1 LVTVRIL
8 AAKFQ
13 FESFYMIHINNL
25 RKHFGPQV
33 IFENA
38 SAHIK
43 PNERLGLVGPNG
55 AGKTTLFRLIIG
67 DEHPD
72 GGELVVTRGTRV
84 GYLRQEVWEN
94 PDRSILAETLAGY
107 PELQTIEQ
115 RLNEMENRLA
125 QNHDEKL
132 LEHYGRLRHEFEAKG
147 GYDVEHQAKAILSG
161 MGFRPEQ
168 FLHPLR
174 LFSGG
179 WMMRVILARLLLAK
193 PNLLLLDE
201 PTNHLDLEAVVWLEN
216 FLINYPGTVVLVSHD
231 QIFMN
236 RIVERVVEI
245 FQKHFVSYTGSFDS
259 YLLQKAARYE
269 QQTAAFKNQQKKIEQ
284 TEAFIERFRYKATKA
299 RQVQSRV
306 KMLEKME
313 RVEIEN
319 IQAKAMRFRFP
330 QPERSGLEV
339 VQLIHVVKRYG
350 EKTVYQDLNFVLQ
363 RGQKVAL
370 VGPNG
375 AGKSTL
381 IKIIAGATDF
391 QDGQILFGH
400 NVTVDYYAQHQLE
413 ILNPEATV
421 LDELMGVAGH
431 LLPEQARTLLGAFL
445 FHGDDVFKP
454 VSVLSGGEKARLA
467 LARML
472 SRPAN
477 LFVMDEPTN
486 HLDIA
491 SREVLE
497 AAMANYEGTM
507 IFISHDRHFINS
519 IADCIV
525 EIRDGQLRIFPGNYD
540 AYMEKKAEEAQ
551 TGQPA
556 PSNTVQVKPV
566 SPANKKEERRQRA
579 ERLQER
585 QRVLRPLKEKITG
598 LEKEIAVLEE
608 EKAELVADLCNPA
621 IIADQKVYPQKV
633 KRNAEVEKQLALAM
647 AEWEKTGHELTEME
661 AQFAELEDDSLA
673 SSTK

>member
-1 LVTVRIL
+1 
-8 AAKFQ
+8 
-13 FESFYMIHINNL
+13 MIHINNL
-25 RKHFGPQV
+25 RKLFGPQV

-67 DEHPD
+67 AEHPD
-72 GGELVVTRGTRV
+72 GGDLVITRGTRI
-84 GYLRQEVWEN
+84 GYLRQEVWQN

-107 PELQTIEQ
+107 PELQAIEQ
-115 RLNEMENRLA
+115 RLNEMENRLSS
-125 QNHDEKL
+125 NHDEKL
-132 LEHYGRLRHEFEAKG
+132 LEQYGKLRHELEVKG
-147 GYDVEHQAKAILSG
+147 GYEVEHQAKAILSG

-216 FLINYPGTVVLVSHD
+216 FLKNYPGTIVLVSHD

-245 FQKHFVSYTGSFDS
+245 FQKKFVSYTGSFDS
-259 YLLQKAARYE
+259 YVEQKILRHE
-269 QQTAAFKNQQKKIEQ
+269 QQESASKNQQKKIEQ

-299 RQVQSRV
+299 RQAQSRM

-313 RVEIEN
+313 RVEVEN
-319 IQAKAMRFRFP
+319 IAAKAMRFRFP
-330 QPERSGLEV
+330 QPERSGQEV
-339 VQLIHVVKRYG
+339 VQLTNVVKRYG
-350 EKTVYQDLNFVLQ
+350 EKTVYNDLNFVLQ
-363 RGQKVAL
+363 RGQKMAL

-381 IKIIAGATDF
+381 IKIIAGATDI
-391 QDGQILFGH
+391 QAGQILFGH

-413 ILNPEATV
+413 ILNPEAMV
-421 LDELMGVAGH
+421 LDELMSVAGH
-431 LLPEQARTLLGAFL
+431 LLPQQARTLLGAFL

-497 AAMANYEGTM
+497 SAMSDYEGTM
-507 IFISHDRHFINS
+507 IFISHDRHFINN

-525 EIRDGQLRIFPGNYD
+525 EIRDGQIRFFPGNYD
-540 AYMEKKAEEAQ
+540 AYMEKKTEEAQ
-551 TGQPA
+551 AAQQLSS
-556 PSNTVQVKPV
+556 SNPQAKPI
-566 SPANKKEERRQRA
+566 SSTSKKGERRQRA
-579 ERLQER
+579 ERLQEK
-585 QRVLRPLKEKITG
+585 QRVLRPLKEKIAVMEKGIAT
-598 LEKEIAVLEE
+598 LEKEKKQLLDDICRSE
-608 EKAELVADLCNPA
+608 

-633 KRNAEVEKQLALAM
+633 KRSAEVEKQLAFAM
-647 AEWEKTGHELTEME
+647 AEWEKAGQQLTKAE
-661 AQFAELEDDSLA
+661 AQFAEQEGD
-673 SSTK
+673 